1 MLDNNLVIPDIF
13 LDVRALLF
21 LYIYV
26 FWKHC
31 ENSIK
36 IMLGKK
42 NKKHKHMVRAT
53 HPVMV

>member
-1 MLDNNLVIPDIF
+1 MLDNNLVIPDVF
-13 LDVRALLF
+13 LDVRALLC

-26 FWKHC
+26 FWKHG

-42 NKKHKHMVRAT
+42 KANQISVINLR
-53 HPVMV
+53 